1 MREHSGENKSIF
13 RIYVVLNPIAGNAGS
28 EDIHQ
33 ILEDRFSGEHFE
45 YEVYETTGNEN
56 LAEITRHAC
65 GRNMDL
71 VVAAG
76 GDGTVAGV
84 VNGLIEQDVPLG
96 ILPLGTGNGLARA
109 LHIPLDAKDAVSLL
123 AGEHCIR
130 PIDAMRVGD
139 HYYIL
144 NVSVGISAK
153 AMATTPPETKQRFG
167 ILAYVGTILQEALRF
182 RIPGYI
188 LTLDGRQMQVRASE
202 ILVSNVSLLE
212 NPPDPLGP
220 PEKFQD
226 GELDVYIITARN
238 LSNYLTMLW
247 GLFTKP
253 KEKKQHLN
261 HIRVRQSIE
270 IDSTGTPQPT
280 QGDGEKIG
288 HTPIEVHLTPKALKV
303 VVPKEQ
309 EELHPASYEKLGPNR
324 LPGR

>member
-1 MREHSGENKSIF
+1 MRGLSGENKSVF
-13 RIYVVLNPIAGNAGS
+13 RIYVILNPIAGNAGS

-33 ILEDRFSGEHFE
+33 ILEDSFPEEHFE
-45 YEVYETTGNEN
+45 YEVYETTGNED
-56 LAEITRHAC
+56 LAEITRQAC

-84 VNGLIEQDVPLG
+84 VNGLIDQNVALG

-130 PIDAMRVGD
+130 PIDAMRVSD

-144 NVSVGISAK
+144 NVSAGISAK
-153 AMATTPPETKQRFG
+153 AMRTTPPEVKQRFG
-167 ILAYVGTILQEALRF
+167 ILAYVWTILQEALRF
-182 RIPGYI
+182 RLPGYK

-220 PEKFQD
+220 PKKFQD
-226 GELDVYIITARN
+226 GELDVYIITART
-238 LSNYLTMLW
+238 LSNYLTMMW
-247 GLFTKP
+247 DLFTKP
-253 KEKKQHLN
+253 KEKKQHMN
-261 HIRVRQSIE
+261 HIRVKRSIE
-270 IDSTGTPQPT
+270 IDAIGKPQPT

-288 HTPIEVHLTPKALKV
+288 YTPIKVHLTPKALKV

-309 EELHPASYEKLGPNR
+309 EG
-324 LPGR
+324 